1 MTPEVLEEILVDQ
14 FDAEKEGG
22 DLVIPEGKRV
32 TMLLVAGDSLMPVT
46 RVRRITFTTDYVSV
60 TTEEERYFIDVGRV
74 FGVRQD
80 DYEARPAESRPG
92 FHHG

>member
-1 MTPEVLEEILVDQ
+1 MSPEVLEEILVDQ

-22 DLVIPEGKRV
+22 DILIPSGKRV
-32 TMLLVAGDSLMPVT
+32 TLLLQAGDSLMPVN
-46 RVRRITFTTDYVSV
+46 RVRRINFTTDYVAV
-60 TTEEERYFIDVGRV
+60 TTEEERYFIDVERV

-80 DYEARPAESRPG
+80 DYEARPADARPG

>member
-1 MTPEVLEEILVDQ
+1 MTPEVLEEILVEQ

-22 DLVIPEGKRV
+22 DILIPSSKRV
-32 TMLLVAGDSLMPVT
+32 TMLLVAGDSLMPVN
-46 RVRRITFTTDYVSV
+46 RVRRISFTTDYVAV
-60 TTEEERYFIDVGRV
+60 TTEEERYFIDVARI

-80 DYEARPAESRPG
+80 DYEARPADARPG

>member
-1 MTPEVLEEILVDQ
+1 MTPEVLEEILVEQ

-22 DLVIPEGKRV
+22 DLLIPTGKRV
-32 TMLLVAGDSLMPVT
+32 TLLLQAGDSLMPVN
-46 RVRRITFTTDYVSV
+46 RVRRISFTTDYVSV
-60 TTEEERYFIDVGRV
+60 TTEEERYFIDVERL

-80 DYEARPAESRPG
+80 DYEARPADARPG